1 MADRNLK
8 LYINRFFSYPPRFLL
23 VAYIIVI
30 TVGSLI
36 LYLPISTTKHI
47 NFVDAVF
54 TTTSAITDTG
64 LIVLDTQK
72 DFSLFGKFVIL
83 ILIQVGGLGYMG
95 MSTFFMLTLGRKVSY
110 RDRLILAESLS
121 FPGVGGLIKFL
132 KRVFTFIAVIEIT
145 GCAVLF
151 ISMYDGN
158 ILKTLW
164 RSIFHSISA
173 FNNAGFSLFS
183 ENLIAYRSNFLV
195 NFTIALLIFLG
206 GIGFYVMNEFY
217 LLYKKEL
224 NRLSTHSRMVI
235 YTSLYLI
242 FFGAAAI
249 LLFEYQNTRGLWQF
263 DWWERISASLFTS
276 VSSRTAGFNTF
287 DLSGL
292 TDATLTLISGLM
304 FIGASPGST
313 GGGIRTVTFTIIF
326 LTIINYINGRKDVNF
341 YYRKI
346 NNEQI
351 HRTLVI
357 FSLSFTF
364 ITLVALFL
372 SKLEKITF
380 TQSLFETISAF
391 ATVGLSVGNGDTLS
405 LCANFTTLGKI
416 IIMSTMVIGKIGLL
430 SFMMAIVAKK
440 ESRIKTPEARILI

>member
-8 LYINRFFSYPPRFLL
+8 LYINHFFSYPPRFLL
-23 VAYIIVI
+23 VAYIIVVA
-30 TVGSLI
+30 VGSLI

-64 LIVLDTQK
+64 LIVIDTQK

-83 ILIQVGGLGYMG
+83 ILIQIGGLGYMG

-132 KRVFTFIAVIEIT
+132 KRVFTFIAVIEIA
-145 GCAVLF
+145 GCVVLF

-263 DWWERISASLFTS
+263 DWWERISAALFTS

>member
-1 MADRNLK
+1 MTEKKIYFYL
-8 LYINRFFSYPPRFLL
+8 NRFFSSPPRFLL
-23 VAYIIVI
+23 IAYIVVI
-30 TVGSLI
+30 FFGSLL
-36 LYLPISTTKHI
+36 LYLPISTTRHI
-47 NFVDAVF
+47 SYLDAVF
-54 TTTSAITDTG
+54 TTTSAISDTG

-72 DFSLFGKFVIL
+72 DFTFFGKTLIL
-83 ILIQVGGLGYMG
+83 LLIQVGGLGYMG

-121 FPGVGGLIKFL
+121 YPGAGGLIKFL
-132 KRVFTFIAVIEIT
+132 RRVLVFIIFIEISGSVLLFIA
-145 GCAVLF
+145 
-151 ISMYDGN
+151 MYDGN
-158 ILKTLW
+158 ILRTLW
-164 RSIFHSISA
+164 RSVFHAISA

-183 ENLIAYRSNFLV
+183 ENIVAYRSNLLV
-195 NFTIALLIFLG
+195 NFTIAALIFLG

-217 LLYKKEL
+217 LIYRKEL

-235 YTSLYLI
+235 YSSLYLI
-242 FFGAAAI
+242 FFGAAVI
-249 LLFEYQNTRGLWQF
+249 LLFEYQNMKGLWQYS
-263 DWWERISASLFTS
+263 WSERIYASIFTS
-276 VSSRTAGFNTF
+276 VSARTAGFNTF

-313 GGGIRTVTFTIIF
+313 GGGIRTVTFTVIF
-326 LTIINYINGRKDVNF
+326 LTILNYIKGRKDVDF
-341 YYRKI
+341 YYRRI

-357 FSLSFTF
+357 FSLSFTY
-364 ITLVALFL
+364 ITLIALFL

-391 ATVGLSVGNGDTLS
+391 STVGLSVGNGGVLS
-405 LCANFTTLGKI
+405 LCANFTNLGKI

-430 SFMMAIVAKK
+430 SFMMALVAKK
-440 ESRIKTPEARILI
+440 ESRVRTPEARILI